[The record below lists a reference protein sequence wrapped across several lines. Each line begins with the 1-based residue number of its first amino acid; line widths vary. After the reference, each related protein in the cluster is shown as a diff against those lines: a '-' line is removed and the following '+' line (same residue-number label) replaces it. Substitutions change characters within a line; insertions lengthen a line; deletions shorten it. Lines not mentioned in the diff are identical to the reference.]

1 MITGFYA
8 GILALWLVFLIL
20 SVVRLRWKY
29 RVGLGDGGEK
39 ELTRAIRI
47 HGNFIETV
55 PLLVVMMGMM
65 EMWSILPIGALH
77 AFGAVLV
84 LSRLLHW
91 HGLTSSATTSFGRT
105 AGTVLV
111 CLLLVVGAGAM
122 ICAFARELY
131 VQGF

>member
-20 SVVRLRWKY
+20 SVVRLRWRY

-47 HGNFIETV
+47 HGNFIETA
-55 PLLVVMMGMM
+55 PFLIVMMGMM
-65 EMWSILPIGALH
+65 EMWSILQPAALH
-77 AFGAVLV
+77 AYGAALV

-91 HGLTSSATTSFGRT
+91 RGLTSSATTSFGRT

-111 CLLLVVGAGAM
+111 CLLLATGAAAM
-122 ICAFARELY
+122 IFAFARELY

>member
-8 GILALWLVFLIL
+8 GLLGLWLIFLIL

-47 HGNFIETV
+47 HGNFTETV
-55 PLLVVMMGMM
+55 PMVLIMMGLM
-65 EMWSILPIGALH
+65 EYAQSVPGMALH
-77 AFGAVLV
+77 AFGVVLV

-91 HGLTSSATTSFGRT
+91 HGISGSSTTSIGRT
-105 AGTVLV
+105 AGTVAV
-111 CLLLVVGAGAM
+111 NLLLVAAAGVL
-122 ICAFARELY
+122 IYTFLK
-131 VQGF
+131 G